1 MFSYSHL
8 RNVDVVGACMERT
21 LGMTVAVLVLTVS
34 ITSSTSAQTPPAAP
48 PAAAAAPAVG
58 PASTSGRGAIVERV
72 LVRVNGEIFTQ
83 SQLTSRQIEA
93 LQDLNRGSDKLEA
106 SLAEV
111 TPSLLVTAVDELL
124 LVQRGREM
132 GVRFSDEQFKAAVEN
147 IKRDNKLDDAGL
159 KAGLAQA
166 GLTLES
172 LRQRLERSY
181 LVSAVQQREIGPT
194 LSITVEEMRQYYE
207 KSKAKFMTP
216 LTITLRELMI
226 AVPTRTVNGQDTFSA
241 ADDASAKARIDALRE
256 RAVAGTDFT
265 ALVAEASDSTS
276 KTNAGLVGPL
286 NADDLNPA
294 LKEAIASLQP
304 GGLTAVFRGPRG
316 YQVFKLETRSVPQLK
331 PFDSVRGEIEQ
342 ALREERIEPE
352 TQKLLSRLRTEAVIE
367 WKDEALRKLYEQE
380 LAELA
385 AK

>member
-1 MFSYSHL
+1 MK
-8 RNVDVVGACMERT
+8 RT
-21 LGMTVAVLVLTVS
+21 LGMTVAAFVLTVS
-34 ITSSTSAQTPPAAP
+34 IHSPASAQTPQPAP
-48 PAAAAAPAVG
+48 PAAVVG
-58 PASTSGRGAIVERV
+58 PSVPSSSGRGAIVERV

-147 IKRDNKLDDAGL
+147 IKRDNKLDEAGL

-207 KSKAKFMTP
+207 KSKARFMTP
-216 LTITLRELMI
+216 LTVTLRELMI

-265 ALVAEASDSTS
+265 TLVAEASDSTS
-276 KTNAGLVGPL
+276 KTNAGLVGPI
-286 NADDLNPA
+286 NAEDLNPA
-294 LKEAIASLQP
+294 LKDAIASLQP
-304 GGLTAVFRGPRG
+304 GGMTAVFRGPRG
-316 YQVFKLETRSVPQLK
+316 YQVFKLENRSVPQLK
-331 PFDSVRGEIEQ
+331 PFDTVRSEIEQ

-380 LAELA
+380 LVESA
-385 AK
+385 AQ